1 MEADRSAQLVQRAQR
16 FAAHR
21 IDSVPAQGYAGELPL
36 ARAKADQSFWLL
48 ARSSAASVC
57 KGTSMFKSSKAE
69 AGLISRPLSRYD
81 LPEEAHSIH
90 CSQKGC
96 AKTQEIKKRAP
107 WPKHQPPTRA
117 RPLPL

>member
-57 KGTSMFKSSKAE
+57 KGTSMFKIEQAE
-69 AGLISRPLSRYD
+69 AGLVSRLLGRY
-81 LPEEAHSIH
+81 EGHRRV
-90 CSQKGC
+90 SQHTLFIYRLRQ
-96 AKTQEIKKRAP
+96 AAVLNEPRAQ
-107 WPKHQPPTRA
+107 HV
-117 RPLPL
+117 